1 MADNVTIPATGGGTA
16 TPVIATD
23 DVGGVHYQEVKID
36 LGGDGV
42 SSPLLRG
49 QQIAANGIPI
59 APPSD
64 DTTTISVDITRPAD
78 TTAYAVNDAF
88 ANSTSAPTAGGF
100 ELSGVARGT
109 GKTALL
115 TDVTLIYSVGTPD
128 FVGELWIFDSA
139 VTAVNDNA
147 TFSLSDA
154 DAKKLVAVVPFVI
167 NKSASNNKVGHVGNL
182 NYLCTCVGTDD
193 LKFLVKV
200 IQAFT
205 PASGD
210 ILTVRAKFARMD

>member
-1 MADNVTIPATGGGTA
+1 MADNVVIPATGGGTA

-23 DVGGVHYQEVKID
+23 DVGGVHYQAVKID
-36 LGGDGV
+36 LGGDGL

-49 QQIAANGIPI
+49 QQTAANGIPI

-64 DTTTISVDITRPAD
+64 DTVTVSVDITRPAD
-78 TTAYAVNDAF
+78 ASAYAAGDAF
-88 ANSTSAPTAGGF
+88 ANSTSAPTTGGF
-100 ELSGVARGT
+100 QLTGVARGA

-115 TDVTLIYSVGTPD
+115 TDVALIYSNATPD
-128 FVGELWIFDSA
+128 VVGELWVFDSA
-139 VTAVNDNA
+139 VNAVNDNA
-147 TFSLSDA
+147 AFSLSDA
-154 DAKKLVAVVPFVI
+154 DARRLVAVVPFVI
-167 NKSASNNKVGHVGNL
+167 HKSAGNNKVGHIGNL
-182 NYLCTCVGTDD
+182 CHLCTCAGSDD

-210 ILTVRAKFARMD
+210 ILTVRAKFARLD

>member
-36 LGGDGV
+36 LGSDGA

-49 QQIAANGIPI
+49 QQPAANGIPI

-64 DTTTISVDITRPAD
+64 DTVTVSVDITRPAD
-78 TTAYAVNDAF
+78 ATAYAAGDAF
-88 ANSTSAPTAGGF
+88 ANSTTAPTVNGF
-100 ELSGVARGT
+100 QLTGVARGS

-115 TDVTLIYSVGTPD
+115 TDIALIYSNATPD
-128 FVGELWIFDSA
+128 VVGELWIFDSA
-139 VTAVNDNA
+139 VTAINDNA
-147 TFSLSDA
+147 SFNLSDA
-154 DAKKLVAVVPFVI
+154 DARKLVALVPFVI
-167 NKSASNNKVGHVGNL
+167 NKSAGNNKVCHLGNL
-182 NYLCTCVGTDD
+182 THLCTCVGSAD
-193 LKFLVKV
+193 LKYLIKV

-210 ILTVRAKFARMD
+210 ILTVRAKFARLD

>member
-36 LGGDGV
+36 LGADGI

-49 QQIAANGIPI
+49 QQTAANGIPI

-64 DTTTISVDITRPAD
+64 DTVTASIDVTRPSD
-78 TTAYAVNDAF
+78 SSAYAAGDAF
-88 ANSTSAPTAGGF
+88 ANSTSAPTANGF
-100 ELSGVARGT
+100 ELTGVARGA
-109 GKTALL
+109 GRTALL
-115 TDVTLIYSVGTPD
+115 TDVALIYSNPTPD

-139 VTAVNDNA
+139 IAAVNDNA
-147 TFSLSDA
+147 AFSLSDT
-154 DAKKLVAVVPFVI
+154 DARKVVAIVPFVI
-167 NKSASNNKVGHVGNL
+167 NKGAVNNKAAHVGAL
-182 NYLCTCVGTDD
+182 SYLCTCIGTAN

-200 IQAFT
+200 VQAFT
-205 PASGD
+205 PAAGD
-210 ILTVRAKFARMD
+210 VLTVRAKFARLD